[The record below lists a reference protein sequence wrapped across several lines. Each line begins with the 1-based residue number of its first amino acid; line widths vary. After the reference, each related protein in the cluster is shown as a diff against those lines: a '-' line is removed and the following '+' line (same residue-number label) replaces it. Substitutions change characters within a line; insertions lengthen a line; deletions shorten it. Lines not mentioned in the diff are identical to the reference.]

1 LEKEKSKA
9 IKMRQEKEDREKFHK
24 ENLRRALEAKE
35 REKEAF
41 E

>member
-1 LEKEKSKA
+1 
-9 IKMRQEKEDREKFHK
+9 MRQEKEERENFWR
-24 ENLRRALEAKE
+24 ETRRRALEAKE